1 MRTRSPLLVCSTLAW
16 LAAWASLTVGCD
28 DGGSGDGG
36 TVEADAGVFVITF
49 DAGPLPDPSDGGTPD
64 AGPANTVVF
73 VTGVTPPNGP
83 LSGGNRV
90 VFEGESFDP
99 TCVVRIGGVEATR
112 CLFLTTRSMSCE
124 IPPGEQA
131 GPADVEAVC
140 ALGVGLY
147 EGGYTYFS
155 PVHLDSVEPATGTT
169 EGGTDVVLRGEAFSA
184 SMVALIGDRHVVGLS
199 VSEDGATATMKTPP
213 GLRPGRVDV
222 VVIDAFGRSV
232 LPLAFTYTGRLA
244 LDAVSPPIVQAGQ
257 VIELVGSGF
266 SDRDGVVTTASVGPA
281 LAARDNLVSDR
292 RVRASVP
299 ELVPGPYDVSVQHGS
314 TTVTLARAV
323 VVMGEPVGSEA
334 VTGVV
339 PSAVDVDGAV
349 VTIVGEGFLAG
360 VGAVTIGGVAATDVS
375 VLDDRRL
382 QARAP
387 ARPVG
392 SADVTVT
399 FQATGD
405 VTLPGGL
412 SYVEEIRIDSV
423 SPGSTSATTGGTI
436 TVTGSGFTAGVDVF
450 VGGIACTDVVVTS
463 PQSLTCV
470 IAAGAA
476 GPADVRVVGADGS
489 SSRLGE
495 AVVFETAPRV
505 LGIRPA
511 RGAYT
516 GDVVVSVVGTGFS
529 RLERLQTAT
538 ARLIVLIGGA
548 PCDPRETR
556 IVSDNLIVTRSP
568 LTDTGVLD
576 VTVALAT
583 ITVPPDGGAPTLT
596 LSETEQATA
605 PRVFTA
611 FDPMSILGGTRGGP
625 IDGALYVTVLDA
637 VTGFPIPNALAFT
650 GTNGVPTAADITHFP
665 FGQATL
671 SGPDI
676 VGAQTV
682 TVAADGYETSS
693 LIDVN
698 AAEVTLYLLPIAGG
712 GGGGGG
718 TPPPPPPPAQL
729 RGRVFGFAKEFFD
742 PAALGPDEIAIA
754 LVVTTARDE
763 FSGTP
768 NPGSDNVVFE
778 EGGEFFLA
786 NARPGRIALVAL
798 AGIFNLTTSEFRPKQ
813 MGVRREVFSER
824 GVTRVDQDIELTIP
838 LDQDIQLSL
847 PDAPLD
853 FDIVDVLAPFGNG
866 PDVTRVVPFIQF
878 GGEGAFNFTVAIDGD
893 RNHALEGMPKVPGEL
908 LTFIAGAYS
917 TTGRN
922 LFTADGT
929 ASLTSNSVIVTG
941 QGTAWGISDPF
952 SGEPLAI
959 GQIFVTT
966 LPDGSRFASDILGV
980 TNDNSI
986 RLRDR
991 APISATNLGY
1001 HIGRAGVPSSE
1012 VVQDGVGNL
1021 RGGVTIQPVLGI
1033 PEPITPVHNGVLEN
1047 RTLRWR
1053 PQPGQQPTIHLMY
1066 VYEPFDFRQ
1075 LWSFYV
1081 EGSRTKVPVP
1091 VVPDV
1096 ADFLPV
1102 LPVAERDLP
1111 EDFVPPQDLLVGG
1124 FFWQH
1129 EAIFVP
1135 DLRYDNWS
1143 NLNLSTRGRRAWTT
1157 NVSSFVRGQD
1167 N

>member
-1 MRTRSPLLVCSTLAW
+1 MRTARRSWLVSILPLLAIG
-16 LAAWASLTVGCD
+16 ASLSTGCD
-28 DGGSGDGG
+28 GGGDGGSAE
-36 TVEADAGVFVITF
+36 TDAGVVVITF
-49 DAGPLPDPSDGGTPD
+49 DAGPLPAPSDGGTPD

-83 LSGGNRV
+83 LGGGNRV

-131 GPADVEAVC
+131 GPADVEAAC

-155 PVHLDSVEPATGTT
+155 PVRLDSIDPSTGTT
-169 EGGTDVVLRGEAFSA
+169 EGGTDVVIRGEAFST
-184 SMVALIGDRHVVGLS
+184 SMVALIGDRQVVGVS
-199 VSEDGATATMKTPP
+199 VSADGTSATLKTPP
-213 GLRPGRVDV
+213 GLEPGRVDV
-222 VVIDAFGRSV
+222 TVIDAFGRSV
-232 LPLAFTYTGRLA
+232 LPLGFSYTGSLA
-244 LDAVSPPIVQAGQ
+244 LDAVSPAIVEVGQ
-257 VIELVGSGF
+257 LVELSGSGF
-266 SDRDGVVTTASVGPA
+266 ADRDGVTTSASLGVVEA
-281 LAARDNLVSDR
+281 TRENLVSDR
-292 RVRASVP
+292 RLRVTVP
-299 ELVPGPYDVSVQHGS
+299 DVAAGAYDVSVQHGAA
-314 TTVTLARAV
+314 TVTLREALVVLGEPAGTAAVTAV
-323 VVMGEPVGSEA
+323 VPRV
-334 VTGVV
+334 
-339 PSAVDVDGAV
+339 VDVGGAV
-349 VTIVGEGFLAG
+349 VTIVGEGFAAG
-360 VGAVTIGGVAATDVS
+360 VVAVSIGDVGATELTLI
-375 VLDDRRL
+375 DDRRL
-382 QARAP
+382 QVRAP
-387 ARPVG
+387 AG
-392 SADVTVT
+392 AAGLADVTVS
-399 FQATGD
+399 FGAAGD
-405 VTLPGGL
+405 VTLVGGVR
-412 SYVEEIRIDSV
+412 YEERLRVDGV
-423 SPGSTSATTGGTI
+423 SPSATSATTGGTI
-436 TVTGSGFTAGVDVF
+436 TVTGSGFVDGVSVL
-450 VGGIACTDVVVTS
+450 VGGIACVDVVVTS
-463 PQSLTCV
+463 PQSLTCS
-470 IAAGAA
+470 ITSGAP
-476 GPADVRVVGADGS
+476 GPVDVRVVGNDGA

-495 AVVFETAPRV
+495 AVVFEASPRV
-505 LGIRPA
+505 LGVRPS

-516 GDVVVSVVGTGFS
+516 GDVVITVAGAGFR

-538 ARLIVLIGGA
+538 TRLLVLIGGV

-556 IVSDNLIVTRSP
+556 VVSDNLVVTRSP
-568 LTDTGVLD
+568 LTDTGILD

-583 ITVPPDGGAPTLT
+583 VTAPPDGGAPVVT

-605 PRVFTA
+605 TRVYTA

-625 IDGALYVTVLDA
+625 IDGAMYVTVLDA

-650 GTNGVPTAADITHFP
+650 GTNGTPTAADITHFP

-671 SGPDI
+671 SGPDV

-698 AAEVTLYLLPIAGG
+698 AAEVTLYLMPIAGG

-742 PAALGPDEIAIA
+742 PAALGPDEIALA
-754 LVVTTARDE
+754 FVVTTARDE

-838 LDQDIQLSL
+838 LDQDIELSL

-853 FDIVDVLAPFGNG
+853 FDIVDVRAPFGNG
-866 PDVTRVVPFIQF
+866 PDITRVIPFIQL

-922 LFTADGT
+922 LMTADGT
-929 ASLTSNSVIVTG
+929 ATLNQNSVIVTG
-941 QGTAWGISDPF
+941 QGTSWGMTDPF
-952 SGEPLAI
+952 SGDPLAI
-959 GQIFVTT
+959 GQIFVAT
-966 LPDGSRFASDILGV
+966 LPDGTRFASDILGV
-980 TNDNSI
+980 TNDTSI

-991 APISATNLGY
+991 APVSATNVRY
-1001 HIGRAGVPSSE
+1001 HIGQAGVPSSE
-1012 VVQDGVGNL
+1012 VIQDGVGNM

-1033 PEPITPVHNGVLEN
+1033 PEPITPIHNGVLEN

-1096 ADFLPV
+1096 VDFLPV
-1102 LPVAERDLP
+1102 LPIAERVLP

-1157 NVSSFVRGQD
+1157 NVSAFVRGQD
-1167 N
+1167 E

>member
-1 MRTRSPLLVCSTLAW
+1 MHVHVQPVLRTFLPLFAVLM
-16 LAAWASLTVGCD
+16 VGATACD
-28 DGGSGDGG
+28 DGGADDGA
-36 TVEADAGVFVITF
+36 TEPDAGVVVITF
-49 DAGPLPDPSDGGTPD
+49 DAGPLPDPTDGGSPD
-64 AGPANTVVF
+64 AGPPNTVVF
-73 VTGVTPPNGP
+73 VTGITPPNGP
-83 LSGGNRV
+83 LVGGNRV
-90 VFEGESFDP
+90 VFEGDNFDP
-99 TCVVRIGGVEATR
+99 TCVVTIGEVEATR

-124 IPPGEQA
+124 IPPGERA
-131 GPADVEAVC
+131 GPADVTATC
-140 ALGVGLY
+140 ALGVGFF

-155 PVHLDSVEPATGTT
+155 PVRIDGVAPSAGPT
-169 EGGTDVVLRGEAFSA
+169 EGGTELVFSGEAFST

-199 VSEDGATATMKTPP
+199 VSADGATATARTPP
-213 GLRPGRVDV
+213 GLQPGRVDV
-222 VVIDAFGRSV
+222 SVIDAFGRSV
-232 LPLAFTYTGRLA
+232 LPLAFTYTGALA
-244 LDAVSPPIVQAGQ
+244 LDAVTPTVVEPGQ
-257 VIELVGSGF
+257 VVDLLGSGF
-266 SDRDGVVTTASVGPA
+266 ADRDGVVTSATVGA
-281 LAARDNLVSDR
+281 VEATRDNLVSDR
-292 RVRASVP
+292 RLRVTVP
-299 ELVPGPYDVSVQHGS
+299 VLSAGPHDVAVSHGDA
-314 TTVTLARAV
+314 TVTLDDAIV
-323 VVMGEPVGSEA
+323 VLGAPAGAAA
-334 VTGVV
+334 VTAIV
-339 PSAVDVDGAV
+339 PAAVDVGGGEV
-349 VTIVGEGFLAG
+349 VTVVGEGFSAG
-360 VGAVTIGGVAATDVS
+360 VTGVSVGGQPATDVA
-375 VLDDRRL
+375 VDDDRRL
-382 QARAP
+382 RMRVP
-387 ARPVG
+387 AGVAG
-392 SADVTVT
+392 AVDVVVT
-399 FQATGD
+399 FADASTAT
-405 VTLPGGL
+405 LAGGL
-412 SYVEEIRIDSV
+412 RYIARLRVDGV
-423 SPGSTSATTGGTI
+423 SPPATDAAAGGTI
-436 TVTGSGFTAGVDVF
+436 ALTGTGFVDGVSVL
-450 VGGIACTDVVVTS
+450 VGGIPCTDVVVTS
-463 PQSLTCV
+463 TTSLTCTV
-470 IAAGAA
+470 PVGAP
-476 GPADVRVVGADGS
+476 GPVDVRVIGPDGAS
-489 SSRLGE
+489 ARLGDGLL
-495 AVVFETAPRV
+495 FEVAPRV
-505 LGIRPA
+505 LGIKPA

-516 GDVVVSVVGTGFS
+516 GDVVVTVAGAGFK

-538 ARLIVLIGGA
+538 ARIVVFIGGS

-556 IVSDNLIVTRSP
+556 VISDNLIVTRSP

-576 VTVALAT
+576 VMVALAT
-583 ITVPPDGGAPTLT
+583 ITFAADGTPSIAI
-596 LSETEQATA
+596 SEAEQATA
-605 PRVFTA
+605 PRVYTA

-625 IDGALYVTVLDA
+625 IDGAMYVTVLDA
-637 VTGFPIPNALAFT
+637 VSGFPIPNALAFT
-650 GTNGVPTAADITHFP
+650 GTDGVPTAADITHFP

-698 AAEVTLYLLPIAGG
+698 ATEVTLYLFPIAGG

-742 PAALGPDEIAIA
+742 PAALAPDEIALA
-754 LVVTTARDE
+754 VVVTTARDE

-768 NPGSDNVVFE
+768 NPGGDNVVFE

-798 AGIFNLTTSEFRPKQ
+798 AGIFNLTTSEFRLKQ

-838 LDQDIQLSL
+838 LDQTIQLSL

-853 FDIVDVLAPFGNG
+853 FDIVNVRATFDNG
-866 PDVTRVVPFIQF
+866 PDITRVVPFIQL
-878 GGEGAFNFTVAIDGD
+878 GGEGAFNFTIAIDGD
-893 RNHALEGMPKVPGEL
+893 RNHALEGMPKVPGEM

-922 LFTADGT
+922 LFTDVGT
-929 ASLTSNSVIVTG
+929 ATLTQNSVLVSG
-941 QGTAWGISDPF
+941 QGTTWGATDPF
-952 SGEPLAI
+952 TGEPEAI
-959 GQIFVTT
+959 GKIFVATF
-966 LPDGSRFASDILGV
+966 PDGTRFASDILGV
-980 TNDNSI
+980 TDATNL

-991 APISATNLGY
+991 APVSASNVTY
-1001 HIGRAGVPSSE
+1001 HIGDAGLPSSE
-1012 VVQDGVGNL
+1012 VIQDGVGNL

-1091 VVPDV
+1091 VVPEV

-1102 LPVAERDLP
+1102 LPIAERELP

-1129 EAIFVP
+1129 ESIFVP

-1143 NLNLSTRGRRAWTT
+1143 NLNLGTRGRRAWTT
-1157 NVSSFVRGQD
+1157 SISSFVRGRD
-1167 N
+1167 E

>member
-1 MRTRSPLLVCSTLAW
+1 MRAHVQPALRTFLPILLGLAVGG
-16 LAAWASLTVGCD
+16 SGCD
-28 DGGSGDGG
+28 DGAADDGG
-36 TVEADAGVFVITF
+36 VESDAGVVVITF
-49 DAGPLPDPSDGGTPD
+49 DAGPLPDPTDGGTPD
-64 AGPANTVVF
+64 AGPPNTVVF

-83 LSGGNRV
+83 LAGGNRV
-90 VFEGESFDP
+90 VFEGDNFDP
-99 TCVVRIGGVEATR
+99 TCVVTIGEVEATQ
-112 CLFLTTRSMSCE
+112 CLFLTTRSMSCA
-124 IPPGEQA
+124 IPPGERA
-131 GPADVEAVC
+131 GPADVTATC
-140 ALGVGLY
+140 ALGVGFF

-155 PVHLDSVEPATGTT
+155 PVRLDGVNPATGTT
-169 EGGTDVVLRGEAFSA
+169 EGGTELVLTGEALSPG
-184 SMVALIGDRHVVGLS
+184 MVALIGGRQVVGLS
-199 VSEDGATATMKTPP
+199 ISPDGATATARTPP
-213 GLRPGRVDV
+213 GLQPGRVDV
-222 VVIDAFGRSV
+222 TVIDAFGRSV
-232 LPLAFTYTGRLA
+232 LPLAFTYTGTLA
-244 LDAVSPPIVQAGQ
+244 IDDATPRVVEPGQ
-257 VIELVGSGF
+257 VIDLLGSGF
-266 SDRDGVVTTASVGPA
+266 ADRDGVATSVTVGAVDAP
-281 LAARDNLVSDR
+281 RENLVSDR
-292 RVRASVP
+292 RLRVGVP
-299 ELVPGPYDVSVQHGS
+299 ALAAGPHDVAVTHGGS
-314 TTVTLARAV
+314 TVSLDDALV
-323 VVMGEPVGSEA
+323 VLGPSTGVAA
-334 VTGVV
+334 VTAVV
-339 PSAVDVDGAV
+339 PSAVDVGGGEV
-349 VTIVGEGFLAG
+349 VTIVGEGFNAG
-360 VGAVTIGGVAATDVS
+360 ITGITVGGTAATDVI
-375 VLDDRRL
+375 VTDDRRL
-382 QARAP
+382 QARVP
-387 ARPVG
+387 AGP
-392 SADVTVT
+392 
-399 FQATGD
+399 
-405 VTLPGGL
+405 
-412 SYVEEIRIDSV
+412 
-423 SPGSTSATTGGTI
+423 
-436 TVTGSGFTAGVDVF
+436 AG
-450 VGGIACTDVVVTS
+450 AADVVVTFADAS
-463 PQSLTCV
+463 TASLPAGVRYVARLRVESVAPAAADAVAGGSITVSGTGFVDGVSVVIGGIPCADVVVTNSTTLTCTV
-470 IAAGAA
+470 PAGAP
-476 GPADVRVVGADGS
+476 GPVDVRVTGPDGDS
-489 SSRLGE
+489 ARLGDGLL
-495 AVVFETAPRV
+495 FEVAPRV
-505 LGIRPA
+505 LGVKPT

-516 GDVVVSVVGTGFS
+516 GDVVVTVAGAGFK
-529 RLERLQTAT
+529 RLERLQTPT
-538 ARLIVLIGGA
+538 ARVVVFVGGA

-556 IVSDNLIVTRSP
+556 VVSDNLIVTRSP

-576 VTVALAT
+576 VMVALAT
-583 ITVPPDGGAPTLT
+583 ITFADDGTPSIAI
-596 LSETEQATA
+596 SDTEQATA
-605 PRVFTA
+605 PRVYTA

-625 IDGALYVTVLDA
+625 IDGAMYVTVLDA
-637 VTGFPIPNALAFT
+637 VSGFPIPNALAFT
-650 GTNGVPTAADITHFP
+650 GTDGVPTAADVTHFP

-698 AAEVTLYLLPIAGG
+698 ATEVTLYLFPIAGG

-768 NPGSDNVVFE
+768 NPGGDNVVFE

-798 AGIFNLTTSEFRPKQ
+798 AGIFNLTTSELRLKQ

-838 LDQDIQLSL
+838 LDQNIQLSL

-853 FDIVDVLAPFGNG
+853 FDIVDVRAQFDNG
-866 PDVTRVVPFIQF
+866 PDITRVIPFIQL

-893 RNHALEGMPKVPGEL
+893 RNHALEGMPKVPGEM

-922 LFTADGT
+922 LFTDVGT
-929 ASLTSNSVIVTG
+929 ATLTQNSVLVSG
-941 QGTAWGISDPF
+941 QGTTWGATDPF
-952 SGEPLAI
+952 TGEPEAI
-959 GQIFVTT
+959 GKIFVATY
-966 LPDGSRFASDILGV
+966 PDGTRFASDILGV
-980 TNDNSI
+980 TDATNI

-991 APISATNLGY
+991 APASAPNVRY
-1001 HIGRAGVPSSE
+1001 HIGDAGLPSSE
-1012 VVQDGVGNL
+1012 VIQDGVGNL

-1081 EGSRTKVPVP
+1081 EGSRTKVPIP
-1091 VVPDV
+1091 VVPEV

-1102 LPVAERDLP
+1102 LPIAERELP
-1111 EDFVPPQDLLVGG
+1111 EEFVPPADLLVGG

-1143 NLNLSTRGRRAWTT
+1143 NLNLGTRGRRAWTT
-1157 NVSSFVRGQD
+1157 SISSFVRGRD
-1167 N
+1167 E